1 MSKNFMGMPV
11 KYSRQR
17 ELAEQRQDDGMKPFL
32 KTTTSISGGQGVHGC
47 H

>member
-1 MSKNFMGMPV
+1 MTKTFMGMPV

-32 KTTTSISGGQGVHGC
+32 KNDKQFKWGEGVHGC